1 MKDGIFRVA
10 AATPHIKPGDCAGN
24 AEKIMALMTR
34 AEDEG
39 ASVLVLPELCLTG
52 YTAGDLFLLDSLIS
66 GAEEQLD
73 RIVDHTEGRDI
84 VVVLG
89 APAMMRGKLYSAAYV
104 ISRGR
109 VLGVVPKK
117 HVPNYSEFY
126 EARMFAAYDGE
137 NDFDERL
144 NCPFGTK
151 LIFRMKN
158 GPLSIAA
165 EVCEDLWV
173 PDSPSVEHALAGA
186 LVICNPSASD
196 ETISKADYRRSL
208 VAMQSAKLCCAYVY
222 ADAGKGES
230 TTDTVY
236 AGHNIIAENGR
247 IAAEGKLFEDE
258 FIISDIDLAHLAHDR
273 RRMTSFACG
282 RRAGYEEIT
291 FELEERETRLTERPV
306 KNPFVPAAKDELDR
320 RAEDIL
326 RLQTAGLAGRL
337 MNCGIKR
344 CVVGVSG
351 GLDSTLALLVAVR
364 ATDAAGLPRKNVT
377 AVTMP
382 CFGTTGRTRRNA
394 EAMSVALG
402 TDFRVVDIG
411 ESVMLHLRDIGHD
424 GKTTDIAYENAQ
436 ARERTQVLFDIANMQ
451 GAVLVGTGDLS
462 ELALGW
468 CTYNGD
474 HMSSY
479 AVNAS
484 IPKTLVRRLVAYEA
498 ERLPG
503 LRDVLRDVLDT
514 PVSPEL
520 LPTGGDVVV
529 QPTEE
534 IIGPYE
540 LHDFFLYH
548 LIRWGSS
555 ARKIR
560 RLALAAF
567 EGEYDE
573 ATIDK
578 WLDVFFRRFFSS
590 AFKRNCLPDGAK
602 VGSVSLSPRGDWR
615 MPSDAA
621 VIR

>member
-1 MKDGIFRVA
+1 MKDGIFKVA

-24 AEKIMALMTR
+24 ADKIIALIDR
-34 AEDEG
+34 AEKEG
-39 ASVLVLPELCLTG
+39 VSVLVLPELCLTG
-52 YTAGDLFLLDSLIS
+52 YTAGDLFLLDSLIG

-73 RIVDHTEGRDI
+73 RITDFTEGKDVI
-84 VVVLG
+84 VVLG
-89 APAMMRGKLYSAAYV
+89 APAMMRGKLYSAAFV
-104 ISRGR
+104 VQRGR

-126 EARMFAAYDGE
+126 EARMFTAFTGE
-137 NDFDERL
+137 NDFDEKL

-151 LIFRMKN
+151 LIFKDRSGM
-158 GPLSIAA
+158 LTLAA

-173 PDSPSVEHALAGA
+173 PDSPSTEHALAGA

-196 ETISKADYRRSL
+196 ETIAKADYRRSL
-208 VAMQSAKLCCAYVY
+208 VSMQSAKLCAAYVY

-236 AGHNIIAENGR
+236 AGHNLIAENGKVL
-247 IAAEGKLFEDE
+247 AEGALFADE
-258 FIISDIDLAHLAHDR
+258 FIVADIDVQHLAHDR
-273 RRMTSFACG
+273 RRMTSFSCG
-282 RRAGYEEIT
+282 RRAGYEEVT
-291 FELEERETRLTERPV
+291 FELNAKQTELTRRPD
-306 KNPFVPAAKDELDR
+306 KNPFVPAVKGELDK

-337 MNCGIKR
+337 SNCDIKK

-364 ATDAAGLPRKNVT
+364 AADSVGLPRKNVI

-394 EAMSVALG
+394 EAMSKLLG

-411 ESVMLHLRDIGHD
+411 ESVKLHLRDIGHD
-424 GKTTDIAYENAQ
+424 GVTTDVAYENAQ

-479 AVNAS
+479 TVNAS

-498 ERLPG
+498 ERLPALG
-503 LRDVLRDVLDT
+503 DVLRDVLDT

-520 LPTGGDVVV
+520 LPTGGDAVV

-567 EGEYDE
+567 DGEYDE
-573 ATIDK
+573 KTIDK

>member
-1 MKDGIFRVA
+1 MKDGIYKVA
-10 AATPHIKPGDCAGN
+10 AATPHIRPGDCAGN
-24 AEKIMALMTR
+24 ADAIITLIGR
-34 AEDEG
+34 AEKEG
-39 ASVLVLPELCLTG
+39 ANVLVLPELCVTG

-66 GAEEQLD
+66 GAEEAVD
-73 RIVDHTEGRDI
+73 RIADFTAGKDVLVI
-84 VVVLG
+84 LG
-89 APAMMRGKLYSAAYV
+89 APAMMRGKLYSAAFA
-104 ISRGR
+104 IQRGR
-109 VLGVVPKK
+109 VLGIVPKK
-117 HVPNYSEFY
+117 HVPNYAEFY
-126 EARMFAAYDGE
+126 EGRIFSEYDGE
-137 NDFDERL
+137 NDFDDKL
-144 NCPFGTK
+144 NCPFGGK
-151 LIFRMKN
+151 LLFRQKN
-158 GPLSIAA
+158 GPLVVAA
-165 EVCEDLWV
+165 EVCEDLWA
-173 PDSPSVEHALAGA
+173 PDSPSVEHALSGA

-196 ETISKADYRRSL
+196 ETTAKADYRRSL
-208 VAMQSAKLCCAYVY
+208 VSMQSAKLCCAYVY
-222 ADAGKGES
+222 ADAGRGES

-236 AGHNIIAENGR
+236 AGHNLIAENGKTL
-247 IAAEGKLFEDE
+247 AEGRLFEDE
-258 FIISDIDLAHLAHDR
+258 FIVADVDLAYLAHDR
-273 RRMTSFACG
+273 RRMTSFGCG
-282 RRAGYEEIT
+282 RRAGYAEIY
-291 FELEERETRLTERPV
+291 FEQDVKETKLSEKPD
-306 KNPFVPAAKDELDR
+306 KNPFVPAVKGDLDK
-320 RAEDIL
+320 RAEEIL

-337 MNCGIKR
+337 SNCGIKK

-351 GLDSTLALLVAVR
+351 GLDSTLALLVSVR
-364 ATDAAGLPRKNVT
+364 AVDSVGLPRKNVI

-394 EAMSVALG
+394 EALSRALG

-411 ESVMLHLRDIGHD
+411 ESVRLHLRDIGHD
-424 GKTTDIAYENAQ
+424 GTTTDTAYENAQ
-436 ARERTQVLFDIANMQ
+436 ARERTQVLFDIANMN

-479 AVNAS
+479 SVNAS
-484 IPKTLVRRLVAYEA
+484 VPKTLVRRLVAYEA
-498 ERLPG
+498 ERLPEVG
-503 LRDVLRDVLDT
+503 AVLRDVLDT

-520 LPTGGDVVV
+520 LPTGGDTVV

-548 LIRWGSS
+548 LLRRGSS
-555 ARKIR
+555 AAKIK

-567 EGEYDE
+567 DGEYSE
-573 ATIDK
+573 REIDK

-621 VIR
+621 VIK